1 MVECYVKDYP
11 RTQFVRKNWEN
22 LNGTW
27 DFAFDDKNCGEK
39 ERWYEGFKGNLTIQV
54 PFTYETKM
62 SGIRDEGRHDNIWY
76 RRQIQVD
83 AGKLEKNNYV
93 IHFEGSDF
101 VTKVWVNGQY
111 AGSHRG
117 GYARFDFD
125 ISALLK
131 DGENELSLIHI

>member
-1 MVECYVKDYP
+1 
-11 RTQFVRKNWEN
+11 
-22 LNGTW
+22 
-27 DFAFDDKNCGEK
+27 
-39 ERWYEGFKGNLTIQV
+39 
-54 PFTYETKM
+54 M
-62 SGIRDEGRHDNIWY
+62 SGIRDEGRYDNIWY

-83 AGKLEKNNYV
+83 AEKLKKNNYV

-131 DGENELSLIHI
+131 DGEMSWL